1 MSIHNNFSSN
11 GTENGSSKKLL
22 TFPTRYPLKVFI
34 ENEASEI
41 VYQGKITAILED
53 QAVKHDTWSSNMS
66 KSGKYLCLTVVLTLQ
81 SQEQLNSLYVKIRAL
96 EAVKL
101 IL

>member
-1 MSIHNNFSSN
+1 MSNHPFSSN
-11 GTENGSSKKLL
+11 GNSNGNGKALL
-22 TFPTRYPLKVFI
+22 TFPTRYPLKIFI
-34 ENEASEI
+34 TNEASE
-41 VYQGKITAILED
+41 VEYRAKIIAILEAD
-53 QAVKHDTWSSNMS
+53 GIEYDTWSANKS

-81 SQEQLNSLYVKIRAL
+81 SQEQLNELYTKIRAL